1 LVLTP
6 YPRENT
12 SMRHFRYAGL
22 LLILLLAG
30 CGPLSA
36 GGPPAAG
43 AKLNVVATFSILG
56 DLVHAVA
63 GDNIQLH
70 TLVGPDGDTHT
81 YEPIPADGV
90 ALAQA
95 QVIFENGLGFETW
108 LNKLYTASGSTAKRV
123 VVTSDVTPGKIT
135 IGGEAGSTDPHAW
148 QNVTYAM
155 SMVAIIRDSLAAQD
169 PAHAAAYQANAAAY
183 LTQLQS
189 LDAYIQQQANTLPAE
204 RHKLVTNHDALGY
217 FAARYGF
224 QVIGDVLGSVS
235 TEASEPSAAD
245 IARLIDEIKGAQVP
259 AIFTENIENAAV
271 INQVAQEAGVT
282 VAPPLYTDALGKPGT
297 AGETYVKM
305 MHYNIDTIVSAL
317 K

>member
-1 LVLTP
+1 
-6 YPRENT
+6 
-12 SMRHFRYAGL
+12 MRRLSFT
-22 LLILLLAG
+22 LILFSLLLAA
-30 CGPLSA
+30 CGPLTT
-36 GGPPAAG
+36 GGTPAAG
-43 AKLNVVATFSILG
+43 SKLNVVATFSILG
-56 DLVHAVA
+56 DLVHVVG
-63 GDNIQLH
+63 GDNVQLH

-95 QVIFENGLGFETW
+95 SLIFENGLGFEVW
-108 LNKLYTASGSTAKRV
+108 LNKLYTASGSAAKRV
-123 VVTSDVTPGKIT
+123 VVTTGVTPGKIT

-148 QNVTYAM
+148 QDVTHVM

-169 PAHAAAYQANAAAY
+169 PSHAAAYQANAAAY
-183 LTQLQS
+183 SKQLQD
-189 LDAYIQQQANTLPAE
+189 LDLYIQQQANTLPAG
-204 RHKLVTNHDALGY
+204 RRRLVTNHDALGY

-224 QVIGDVLGSVS
+224 QVLGDVLGSVS
-235 TEASEPSAAD
+235 TEASEPSAAE

-271 INQVAQEAGVT
+271 IRQVAQEAGVT

-297 AGETYVKM
+297 AGDTYLKM
-305 MHYNIDTIVSAL
+305 MRYNIDTIVAAL

>member
-1 LVLTP
+1 
-6 YPRENT
+6 
-12 SMRHFRYAGL
+12 MRR
-22 LLILLLAG
+22 LIYLWIQLSVLLAA
-30 CGPLSA
+30 CGPLA
-36 GGPPAAG
+36 GSGTPAPG

-56 DLVHAVA
+56 DLVRAVA
-63 GDNIQLH
+63 GDNVQLH

-95 QVIFENGLGFETW
+95 NLIFENGLGFETW
-108 LNKLYTASGSTAKRV
+108 LNKLYTASGSQAKRV
-123 VVTSDVTPGKIT
+123 VVTSGVTPGKIT
-135 IGGEAGSTDPHAW
+135 IGDEAGSTDPHAW
-148 QNVTYAM
+148 QDVTYAM
-155 SMVAIIRDSLAAQD
+155 GMVTVIRDSLAAQD

-183 LTQLQS
+183 LKQLQD
-189 LDAYIQQQANTLPAE
+189 LDAYLQQQAGTLPAG
-204 RHKLVTNHDALGY
+204 RRKLVTNHDALGY

-245 IARLIDEIKGAQVP
+245 IARLIDEIKSAQVP

-271 INQVAQEAGVT
+271 INQVAQEAEVT

-297 AGETYVKM
+297 AGDSYLKM
-305 MHYNIDTIVSAL
+305 MRYNVDTIVAAL

>member
-1 LVLTP
+1 MRRCRYLLIFLSLVL
-6 YPRENT
+6 
-12 SMRHFRYAGL
+12 A
-22 LLILLLAG
+22 A
-30 CGPLSA
+30 CGPPSVCCTL
-36 GGPPAAG
+36 AAG

-56 DLVHAVA
+56 DLVQAVA
-63 GDNIQLH
+63 GDNVQLH

-95 QVIFENGLGFETW
+95 NLIFENGLGFEVW

-123 VVTSDVTPGKIT
+123 VVTSGVTPGKIT

-148 QNVTYAM
+148 QDVTHAM

-169 PAHAAAYQANAAAY
+169 PSHESGYQSNAAAY
-183 LTQLQS
+183 LKQLQD
-189 LDAYIQQQANTLPAE
+189 LDGYIQQQADTLPAG
-204 RHKLVTNHDALGY
+204 RRRLVTNHDALGY

-224 QVIGDVLGSVS
+224 QVMGDVLGSVS
-235 TEASEPSAAD
+235 TEASEPSAAEL
-245 IARLIDEIKGAQVP
+245 ARLIDEIKGAQVP

-271 INQVAQEAGVT
+271 IRQVAQEAGVK
-282 VAPPLYTDALGKPGT
+282 VAPPLYTDALGKLST
-297 AGETYVKM
+297 AGDTYLKM
-305 MHYNIDTIVSAL
+305 MRYNVDTIVAAL